1 VTTFLLE
8 VYSPS
13 SGTTRDAE
21 TVARAVAGQGGV
33 RYLRSILIP
42 QDETCFHL
50 LEAASTKAV
59 LAVAARAAIRF
70 ERVVEAKEICAEQS
84 APREEE
90 R

>member
-1 VTTFLLE
+1 MFLLE

-13 SGTTRDAE
+13 SGATRAAE
-21 TVARAVAGQGGV
+21 TVARAVAGHGEV
-33 RYLRSILIP
+33 RYLRSLFIP

-50 LEAASTKAV
+50 LEAPSTKAV
-59 LAVAARAAIRF
+59 LAAAAGAAIRF
-70 ERVVEAKEICAEQS
+70 GRVVEAKEICAEQS

>member
-13 SGTTRDAE
+13 SGTSREAE
-21 TVARAVAGQGGV
+21 IVAQAVAGHGEV

-42 QDETCFHL
+42 QDETCLHL

-59 LAVAARAAIRF
+59 LAAATRAAIRF
-70 ERVVEAKEICAEQS
+70 ERLVEAKEICAERS
-84 APREEE
+84 APRREE

>member
-13 SGTTRDAE
+13 SGTARDAE
-21 TVARAVAGQGGV
+21 TVARAVAGHGEV

-59 LAVAARAAIRF
+59 LAAAARAAIRF
-70 ERVVEAKEICAEQS
+70 ERVVEAMEICAEQS